1 MNTALIG
8 YGYWGPNIAR
18 NLKASPKTTL
28 CAICDASPAMLAKA
42 RALYGDEVRYTT
54 DYHTILDD
62 PSIEAV
68 AVALRHDVAFPIAQ
82 EVMRTG
88 KHLFIEKPMATA
100 EADVRLLGEISE
112 RMGVVLHTDHILV
125 FNPCIRYVKRMI
137 DSGELG
143 ELLYF
148 DSSRVN
154 LGPHIKNDINAMW
167 DLAVHDLAVLDYLC
181 DGQPV
186 AQVSAVGMSHYSQC
200 EELTYLTL
208 RYESGLVGFLKSSW
222 ISPLKE
228 RMMVI
233 GGTKKMVV
241 FDDLRTDEKL
251 MIYDKG
257 VELPDDFTEYGR
269 YEAKVRMGD
278 LLLPYIPAEDSLRN
292 SIEHFADC
300 VAEGRQSVTGYQ
312 QAARVI
318 GVLERADAQ
327 LRAVRAAGEEAKA

>member
-18 NLKASPKTTL
+18 NLNASDKTVL
-28 CAICDASPAMLAKA
+28 YAICDANPAMLAKA
-42 RALYGDEVRYTT
+42 RRLYGDAVRYVA
-54 DYHTILDD
+54 DYRAVLDD
-62 PSIEAV
+62 PAVEAV
-68 AVALRHDVAFPIAQ
+68 AIALRHDVAFPVAQ
-82 EVMRTG
+82 AAMRTH
-88 KHLFIEKPMATA
+88 KHLFMEKPMATS
-100 EADVRLLGEISE
+100 EKDVRLLGDLSE
-112 RMGVVLHTDHILV
+112 EMGVTLHTDHILV
-125 FNPCIRYVKRMI
+125 YNPNVRYIKGLL

-154 LGPHIKNDINAMW
+154 LGPHIKNDINVMW

-181 DGQPV
+181 GGQRV
-186 AQVSAVGMSHYSQC
+186 TQVSAMGLSHYSHR

-208 RYESGLVGFLKSSW
+208 KYESGLTAFLKSSW

-228 RMMVI
+228 RAMIV

-241 FDDLRTDEKL
+241 FDDLRTDGKL
-251 MIYDKG
+251 MVYDEG
-257 VELPDDFTEYGR
+257 VELPDDFSEYGR

-278 LLLPYIPAEDSLRN
+278 LHVPYIPMEDALRN

-300 VAEGRQSVTGYQ
+300 AATGQKSVTGYE

-318 GVLERADAQ
+318 SVLERADAC
-327 LRAVRAAGEEAKA
+327 LNANR

>member
-18 NLKASPKTTL
+18 NLNASSKTSL
-28 CAICDASPAMLAKA
+28 YAICDANPAMLAKA
-42 RALYGDEVRYTT
+42 RGLYGDSVRYVT
-54 DYHTILDD
+54 DYQAVLDD
-62 PSIEAV
+62 PAVEAV
-68 AVALRHDVAFPIAQ
+68 AIALRHDVGFPIAQ
-82 EVMRTG
+82 AAMRAR
-88 KHLFIEKPMATA
+88 KHLFIEKPMATS
-100 EADVRLLGEISE
+100 EKDVRMLGALSE
-112 RMGVVLHTDHILV
+112 EMGVVLHTDHILV
-125 FNPCIRYVKRMI
+125 FNPVVRYIKAMI

-154 LGPHIKNDINAMW
+154 LGPHIKNDINVMW
-167 DLAVHDLAVLDYLC
+167 DLAVHDLAVLDYFC
-181 DGQPV
+181 GGQPV
-186 AQVSAVGMSHYSQC
+186 HYVGAAGLSHYSQR

-208 RYESGLVGFLKSSW
+208 KYDSGLVAFLKSSW

-228 RMMVI
+228 RMMIV
-233 GGTKKMVV
+233 GGSKKMVV
-241 FDDLRTDEKL
+241 FDDLRMDEKL
-251 MIYDKG
+251 LVYDKG

-278 LLLPYIPAEDSLRN
+278 VIIPYIPMEDSLRN

-300 VAEGRQSVTGYQ
+300 VATGQKSVTGYE

-318 GVLERADAQ
+318 SVLERADA
-327 LRAVRAAGEEAKA
+327 LLSADRK

>member
-18 NLKASPKTTL
+18 NLNASSKTTL
-28 CAICDASPAMLAKA
+28 YAICDSNPAMLAKA
-42 RALYGDEVRYTT
+42 RALYGDGVRYTT
-54 DYHTILDD
+54 DYQGLLED
-62 PSIEAV
+62 PAVEAV
-68 AVALRHDVAFPIAQ
+68 VVALRHDIAFPIAQ
-82 EVMRTG
+82 AAMRAH
-88 KHLFIEKPMATA
+88 KHLFIEKPMATS
-100 EADVRLLGEISE
+100 EADVRLLGALSE
-112 RMGVVLHTDHILV
+112 EMGVVLHTDHILV
-125 FNPCIRYVKRMI
+125 YNPNIRYVKGLI

-154 LGPHIKNDINAMW
+154 LGPHIKNDINVMW

-181 DGQPV
+181 GGQTV
-186 AQVSAVGMSHYSQC
+186 KQVSATGLRHYSKR

-208 RYESGLVGFLKSSW
+208 KYENGLVAFLKSSW

-228 RMMVI
+228 RTMII
-233 GGTKKMVV
+233 GGTKKMIV
-241 FDDLRTDEKL
+241 FDDLRADDKL

-269 YEAKVRMGD
+269 YEAKIRMGD
-278 LLLPYIPAEDSLRN
+278 LHVPYIPAEDSLRN

-300 VAEGRQSVTGYQ
+300 VATGQKSLTGYE

-318 GVLERADAQ
+318 SVLEKADAMLNAEQ
-327 LRAVRAAGEEAKA
+327 